1 MKRRYF
7 FYAAAAA
14 LFAAFIV
21 WSAPARAGA
30 AYGLK
35 LWTELLIPSLLPF
48 FVAAGL
54 LTRLGFMDA
63 VGRRLAPLS
72 ARLLGVSGPGCAVF
86 LLGLSGGYPLGA
98 AAAAEA
104 VEAGTLDRREAERL
118 LCFCDNTGPA
128 FAVGALG
135 AGVFHSAGWGLF
147 LWAVHAVSAALLG
160 MGLRKISPGT
170 APAAP
175 LPRQNR
181 AMGPAKA
188 LTASV
193 SAGVS
198 SLISIGGYVVFFSA
212 LLGVTQALG
221 FPDNAAAA
229 LAKLTGGD
237 SAYLSALFT
246 GALELS
252 SGIGAMASLP
262 LSPASLALG
271 SFLLGWGGLCVH
283 LQSVS
288 VAEPAGLSLRGRFFG
303 KLCHGVLSAGIT
315 YLLARIFW
323 LIKGV

>member
-1 MKRRYF
+1 MKKRYF
-7 FYAAAAA
+7 SYAAGSA
-14 LFAAFIV
+14 LFVLFIV

-30 AYGLK
+30 ARGLE
-35 LWTELLIPSLLPF
+35 LWTGLLIPSLLPY

-63 VGRRLAPLS
+63 VGRRLAPLG
-72 ARLLGVSGPGCAVF
+72 ARLLGLHGPGCGVF

-98 AAAAEA
+98 ASAAEA

-147 LWAVHAVSAALLG
+147 LWAIHALTAALLG
-160 MGLRKISPGT
+160 MACRKGRH
-170 APAAP
+170 AANAAP
-175 LPRQNR
+175 LPRQTR
-181 AMGPAKA
+181 AMAPAAA

-198 SLISIGGYVVFFSA
+198 ALIGIGGYVVFFSA
-212 LLGVTQALG
+212 LLGVAGALG
-221 FPDNAAAA
+221 FPERAAGA
-229 LAKLTGGD
+229 LAALTGGD
-237 SAYLSALFT
+237 AAFCSALLT

-252 SGIGAMASLP
+252 SGIGAMGPLP

-271 SFLLGWGGLCVH
+271 GFLLGWGGLCVH

-288 VAEPAGLSLRGRFFG
+288 VTAEAGLSLRGRFFG
-303 KLCHGVLSAGIT
+303 KLCHGALSALFT
-315 YLLARIFW
+315 YALASIFW
-323 LIKGV
+323 LTKCV